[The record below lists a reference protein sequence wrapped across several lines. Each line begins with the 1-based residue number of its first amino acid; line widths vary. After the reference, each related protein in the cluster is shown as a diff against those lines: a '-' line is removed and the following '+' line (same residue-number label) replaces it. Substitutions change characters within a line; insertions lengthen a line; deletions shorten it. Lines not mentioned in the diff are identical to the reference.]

1 MEHILIELS
10 KRYPQLLLPISD
22 ETRNSEAYKNA
33 VLRGVPLSG
42 IPEFSLSGEDRF
54 EIVETP
60 AGKAEVLTLWDR
72 ADFEHCIRALA
83 HRCMNAEIPE
93 TMGASTIS
101 GLINWEKIRRHKAE
115 YLAGGGEDWEEEF
128 ARFTKELKNY
138 RDTIIVL
145 SRGYYSA
152 LSPEKAGYPP
162 EKWLELSLT
171 IRKYHELAHF
181 VSRALY
187 PKHKE
192 AVRDE
197 VLADMNGIIAALG
210 HFDEGLLAR
219 FLGITGEGVTHGRL
233 ENYVPK
239 EELPAAAEKVRRMLS
254 SLRETVRG
262 EQKPFEALLQLEE
275 EGTFLS

>member
-1 MEHILIELS
+1 MDHILTELS

-33 VLRGVPLSG
+33 VLRGAPLSG
-42 IPEFSLSGEDRF
+42 IPEFSLSEKDRL

-101 GLINWEKIRRHKAE
+101 GLINWEKIRRHQEE
-115 YLAGGGEDWEEEF
+115 YLAGGGGDWDEEF
-128 ARFTKELKNY
+128 ARFTADRKNY

-145 SRGYYSA
+145 SSGFYSA
-152 LSPEKAGYPP
+152 LSPEKAGFPP
-162 EKWLELSLT
+162 EKWLKFSLT

-187 PKHKE
+187 PDHKE

-197 VLADMNGIIAALG
+197 VLADMNGIISALG
-210 HFDEGLLAR
+210 RFDADLLAK

-239 EELPAAAEKVRRMLS
+239 EELSAAAERVRSMLS
-254 SLRETVRG
+254 VLTEFCKS
-262 EQKPFEALLQLEE
+262 EQRPFEALLKLEE
-275 EGTFLS
+275 GKVFL